1 LRTNEPVIS
10 EDVAAETR
18 FNIPKLLIDHDVKST
33 VNVVIRGDDG
43 PFGVLEVDSRRHR
56 KFEQDD
62 IDFLQNYANL
72 LAAAIHRAN
81 TQRDLADGALTQKVL
96 LHELQHRINNMLM
109 TIRAVAQRTR
119 AGSANLDDFAKSF
132 DDRLASIARTHNLL
146 ERPGISGVKIRDL
159 LMQEL
164 SALGGVE
171 GENVTARGSDITVS
185 AGEAQVLSVVFHELA
200 TNAVKHGALSKN
212 DGRIDVSWENKT
224 VAHEKIVSLSWRE
237 SGVFIESEPARRGY
251 GSEVLERFIPRML
264 GGRFERKFHSDGIEC
279 SIGFTAESV
288 EPLKPAAMPD
298 SGDMAR

>member
-1 LRTNEPVIS
+1 
-10 EDVAAETR
+10 
-18 FNIPKLLIDHDVKST
+18 
-33 VNVVIRGDDG
+33 
-43 PFGVLEVDSRRHR
+43 
-56 KFEQDD
+56 
-62 IDFLQNYANL
+62 
-72 LAAAIHRAN
+72 
-81 TQRDLADGALTQKVL
+81 
-96 LHELQHRINNMLM
+96 
-109 TIRAVAQRTR
+109 
-119 AGSANLDDFAKSF
+119 
-132 DDRLASIARTHNLL
+132 L

-171 GENVTARGSDITVS
+171 GENVTARGPDIVVS
-185 AGEAQVLSVVFHELA
+185 AGQAQVLSVVFHELA

-237 SGVFIESEPARRGY
+237 SGVFIESEPVRRGY

-279 SIGFTAESV
+279 SIGFTSESV

-298 SGDMAR
+298 GGDMAR